1 MRTIFNILKT
11 YIGVGVLG
19 LPHAWMKG
27 GVLGALGSM
36 AVLLVISL
44 HCLNLLVE
52 SKEQLLA
59 RGDRVYTFGDVTVKA
74 FGKWG
79 KFGGTAVDVI
89 LVGCQL
95 GVCTSY
101 LVFLG
106 QNTQAIM
113 PGGLPWEIYG
123 GIWILIMM
131 LLSWIRTLKSLAP
144 LATIATACLGLGL
157 FAIAIASSLSLH
169 DTVSAKLPVKVNL
182 FDWRQLPATLSVA
195 IFAFEG
201 IGFVIPA
208 QTAIKDP
215 KRYPFVLTF
224 CVITVGILY
233 CIFGTL
239 VYVGFGDNTKDQI
252 IDSLLAWAN
261 GDKTWTII
269 SKLISAGL
277 IVAIAFT
284 YPIQF
289 FVSTDILEERL
300 FPPKDH
306 SWTVFWVRN
315 NFRAMLVFITG
326 ILALTVNQFNVIVG
340 LIGALGASP
349 LQFIFPP
356 LIWLFINWH
365 DARYWK
371 RALLI
376 FYICFGAMATIL
388 GTGVNIMD
396 LIKNY
401 QK

>member
-1 MRTIFNILKT
+1 MN
-11 YIGVGVLG
+11 
-19 LPHAWMKG
+19 G
-27 GVLGALGSM
+27 GILGALGSM

-74 FGKWG
+74 FGR
-79 KFGGTAVDVI
+79 FGRVGGIAVDVI

-113 PGGLPWEIYG
+113 PGNLPWQAYC
-123 GIWILIMM
+123 GIWIVLMM
-131 LLSWIRTLKSLAP
+131 GLSWIRTLKSLAP

-157 FAIAIASSLSLH
+157 AAILVSASLSLH
-169 DTVSAKLPVKVNL
+169 DTVKSHQPVKVNL
-182 FDWRQLPATLSVA
+182 FDITQLPATLSVA

-215 KRYPFVLTF
+215 RRYPFVLTF

-239 VYVGFGDNTKDQI
+239 VYIGFGANTKDQI
-252 IDSLLAWAN
+252 VNSLLIWAN
-261 GDKTWTII
+261 GDQTWTII
-269 SKLISAGL
+269 AKLISAGL
-277 IVAIAFT
+277 VVAIAFT

-289 FVSTDILEERL
+289 FVATDILEERL
-300 FPPKDH
+300 FPPKDAT
-306 SWTVFWVRN
+306 WTIWWLRN
-315 NFRAMLVFITG
+315 NFRAMLVLVTG
-326 ILALTVNQFNVIVG
+326 LLGLTISQFDVIVG

-356 LIWLFINWH
+356 LIWLFINWG
-365 DARYWK
+365 DAKMWK
-371 RALLI
+371 KCLLI

-388 GTGVNIMD
+388 GTGTNIYN
-396 LIKNY
+396 LVKP
-401 QK
+401 K